1 MSDSPFVP
9 FYTSDFLAG
18 TSGMT
23 AATKGVYITLLSLMY
38 EAEAPLPQSWETLAR
53 RCGCTK
59 SSFKK
64 AIETLEDD
72 AKIHVTDAGIW
83 SEKCDKHIAQRRERS
98 DSAKAAA
105 KKRWEKEQQ
114 KQGSADTTASSAQ
127 CKPEPEPYSKK
138 EEPKGS
144 KKTPPL
150 FSLFPSTVSVE
161 VAKAYVDHRKA
172 IKKPLTARAIT
183 LLSKTLAECEA
194 NGITADTALD
204 TAIESGWQGLKLLWV
219 QNALSQNAPTNGASN
234 ERHHSHGNRSKSR
247 GSQPAPSL
255 ASIVARNRAEEAD
268 EECLQKRR
276 GLEAQRFRPGQAR
289 N

>member
-59 SSFKK
+59 SSFRK

-114 KQGSADTTASSAQ
+114 KQGSGDATASSAQ
-127 CKPEPEPYSKK
+127 CKPEPYP
-138 EEPKGS
+138 EPKS
-144 KKTPPL
+144 KGDTNVSPKVVGLSFSAFWDVWPNKTAKQAAERQWKKLSPDDREAAVASAPSW
-150 FSLFPSTVSVE
+150 FSAWRNSHP
-161 VAKAYVDHRKA
+161 
-172 IKKPLTARAIT
+172 
-183 LLSKTLAECEA
+183 EA
-194 NGITADTALD
+194 SPIHPGTYLYNKRWKDEAFI
-204 TAIESGWQGLKLLWV
+204 
-219 QNALSQNAPTNGASN
+219 
-234 ERHHSHGNRSKSR
+234 SR
-247 GSQPAPSL
+247 QAPAPVETYSQQTMRMIREEEDAERQ
-255 ASIVARNRAEEAD
+255 ASDFRCVPGFD
-268 EECLQKRR
+268 EPKVLQFAGATR
-276 GLEAQRFRPGQAR
+276 
-289 N
+289 